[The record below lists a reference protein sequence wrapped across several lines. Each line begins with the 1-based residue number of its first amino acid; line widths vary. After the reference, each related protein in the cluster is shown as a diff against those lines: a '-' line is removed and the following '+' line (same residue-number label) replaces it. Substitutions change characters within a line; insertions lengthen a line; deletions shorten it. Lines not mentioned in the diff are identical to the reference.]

1 MRKEDKKMGL
11 AISQLTS
18 QNLMNVQSDCEYQLT
33 LIMNTLQRLAN
44 EQAAITT
51 EQMTASQT
59 YLAQFDKDSE
69 EYDVAIEWVNSE
81 AFNARFNAKLA
92 EIQAKEQQLD
102 IQKQQVETRQ
112 KMASNQRDGWEK
124 NTTSCIEKMF
134 KYGN

>member
-1 MRKEDKKMGL
+1 MGL

-59 YLAQFDKDSE
+59 YLAQFDKDSD

-81 AFNARFNAKLA
+81 TFNARFNAKLA

-112 KMASNQRDGWEK
+112 KMVSNQRDGWEK